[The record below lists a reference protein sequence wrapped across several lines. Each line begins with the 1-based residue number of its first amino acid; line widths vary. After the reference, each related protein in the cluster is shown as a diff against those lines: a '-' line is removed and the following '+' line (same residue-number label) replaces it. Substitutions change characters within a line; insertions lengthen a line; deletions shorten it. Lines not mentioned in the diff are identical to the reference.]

1 MKLKRFRLPSNWKKF
16 FTIRRAI
23 IVGINLLII
32 VMIFLGVKRLLTPP
46 EEVAPPSK
54 KEGLPLPEKL
64 KEVVKKET
72 GEKKPKKA
80 EGEKKEAK
88 PEIPLMPKT
97 QEEVPVKVYKLA
109 PVDFT
114 DELPAVGTVKS
125 VPALELKFETNGVIQ
140 TLNVKEGDKVRK
152 GDTLATLNPRDVKLE
167 IEWAQAKL
175 DSARAEYNAAL
186 KRYQV
191 VKKLYEVGAIIKDR
205 LDQAQAEVDVAK
217 AKIEIAH
224 RELALSKAKMKKL
237 QLLAPQ
243 DGIIGKKEKDVG
255 EFVTPNDVV
264 LTLLDPQNTYV
275 EVGIIEKDVYKI
287 KTGQR
292 VKVKVDTYPT
302 RIFFGYVENIFP
314 EIDERTRTM
323 NVRIRVLD
331 PGRLLKPGMF
341 ARADIG
347 VFSKR
352 NALVV
357 PSISVA
363 IQRGAYYAGVV
374 EENKVV
380 YKKVSVEY
388 ITTDYA
394 VIKKGL
400 LPGDLVIT
408 ETPGMK
414 RLNPGTG
421 VKIIETQEK
430 LF

>member
-1 MKLKRFRLPSNWKKF
+1 MKLKKIRLPSNWKKF

-64 KEVVKKET
+64 KEVVKKDT

-152 GDTLATLNPRDVKLE
+152 GDTLATLDPRDVKLE
-167 IEWAQAKL
+167 IQWAQSKL

-191 VKKLYEVGAIIKDR
+191 IKKLYEVGAIIKDR

-217 AKIEIAH
+217 SKIEIAH

-302 RIFFGYVENIFP
+302 RIFFGYVESIFP

>member
-1 MKLKRFRLPSNWKKF
+1 MKFKLKFFKLPSGWRK
-16 FTIRRAI
+16 ILSPRRVI
-23 IVGINLLII
+23 IIGINIAII
-32 VMIFLGVKRLLTPP
+32 VMIFLGVKKLLTPP
-46 EEVAPPSK
+46 EEISPPK
-54 KEGLPLPEKL
+54 KEEGFPFPEKL
-64 KEVVKKET
+64 KQVVKKEAEE
-72 GEKKPKKA
+72 EKKP
-80 EGEKKEAK
+80 EKKAK

-97 QEEVPVKVYKLA
+97 EEEVPVKVYKLA

-125 VPALELKFETNGVIQ
+125 IPALELKFETNGVIQ
-140 TLNVKEGDKVRK
+140 TLNVKEGDSVKK
-152 GDTLATLNPRDVKLE
+152 GDLLAALDPRDVKLE
-167 IEWAQAKL
+167 IQWAQSKL
-175 DSARAEYNAAL
+175 NSAQAEYNAAV
-186 KRYQV
+186 KRYNV
-191 VKKLYEVGAIIKDR
+191 IKKLYEVGAIIKDR

-217 AKIEIAH
+217 SKIEIAEK
-224 RELALSKAKMKKL
+224 ELALSKAKMEKL
-237 QLLAPQ
+237 KLIAPQ

-264 LTLLDPQNTYV
+264 LTLLDPQNTYI

-341 ARADIG
+341 ARADIA

-374 EENKVV
+374 EDNKVA
-380 YKKVSVEY
+380 YKQVSVEY

-400 LPGDLVIT
+400 SPGDLVII

>member
-1 MKLKRFRLPSNWKKF
+1 MKFKLKFFKLPSGWKK
-16 FTIRRAI
+16 ILSPRRI
-23 IVGINLLII
+23 IIIGINIVII
-32 VMIFLGVKRLLTPP
+32 VMIFFGVKKLLTPP
-46 EEVAPPSK
+46 EEISPPPK
-54 KEGLPLPEKL
+54 KEEGLPLPEKL
-64 KEVVKKET
+64 KQAVKKEAEK
-72 GEKKPKKA
+72 EKKP
-80 EGEKKEAK
+80 EKKKAK

-97 QEEVPVKVYKLA
+97 EEEVPVKVYKLA

-125 VPALELKFETNGVIQ
+125 IPALELKFETNGVIQ
-140 TLNVKEGDKVRK
+140 TLNVKEGTSVKK
-152 GDTLATLNPRDVKLE
+152 GDLLAALDPRDVKLE
-167 IEWAQAKL
+167 IQWAQSKL
-175 DSARAEYNAAL
+175 NSAQAEYNAAL
-186 KRYQV
+186 KRYNV
-191 VKKLYEVGAIIKDR
+191 IKKLYEVGAIIKDR

-217 AKIEIAH
+217 SKIEIAEK
-224 RELALSKAKMKKL
+224 ELALSKAKMEKL
-237 QLLAPQ
+237 KLIAPQ

-341 ARADIG
+341 ARADIA

-374 EENKVV
+374 EDNKVA
-380 YKKVSVEY
+380 YKQVSVEY

-394 VIKKGL
+394 VLKKGL
-400 LPGDLVIT
+400 FPGDLVIT

>member
-1 MKLKRFRLPSNWKKF
+1 MKLKKIRLPSNWKKF

-72 GEKKPKKA
+72 GGKKPKKA

-167 IEWAQAKL
+167 IQWAQSKL

-191 VKKLYEVGAIIKDR
+191 IKKLYEVGAIIKDR

-217 AKIEIAH
+217 SKIEIAH

-302 RIFFGYVENIFP
+302 RIFFGYVESIFP

-400 LPGDLVIT
+400 LPGALVIT

>member
-1 MKLKRFRLPSNWKKF
+1 MKLKKIRLPSNWKKF

-54 KEGLPLPEKL
+54 KEGLPLPERL

-80 EGEKKEAK
+80 EGEKKEVK

-167 IEWAQAKL
+167 IEWAQSKL

-191 VKKLYEVGAIIKDR
+191 IKKLYEVGAIIKDR

-217 AKIEIAH
+217 SKIEIAH

-302 RIFFGYVENIFP
+302 RIFFGYVESIFP

-400 LPGDLVIT
+400 LPGALVIT

>member
-1 MKLKRFRLPSNWKKF
+1 MKLKKIRLPSNWKKF

-64 KEVVKKET
+64 KEVVKKDT

-152 GDTLATLNPRDVKLE
+152 GDTLATLDPRDVKLE
-167 IEWAQAKL
+167 IQWAQSKL

-191 VKKLYEVGAIIKDR
+191 IKKLYEVGAIIKDR

-217 AKIEIAH
+217 SKIEIAH

-302 RIFFGYVENIFP
+302 RIFFGYVESIFP

-400 LPGDLVIT
+400 LPGALVIT

>member
-1 MKLKRFRLPSNWKKF
+1 MKLKKIRLPSNWKKF

-72 GEKKPKKA
+72 GGKKPKKA
-80 EGEKKEAK
+80 EGEKKEVK

-152 GDTLATLNPRDVKLE
+152 GDTLATLDPRDVKLE
-167 IEWAQAKL
+167 IQWAQSKL

-191 VKKLYEVGAIIKDR
+191 IKKLYEVGAIIKDR

-217 AKIEIAH
+217 SKIEIAH

-302 RIFFGYVENIFP
+302 RIFFGYVESIFP

-400 LPGDLVIT
+400 LPGALVIT

>member
-1 MKLKRFRLPSNWKKF
+1 KEKPKPSEKEK
-16 FTIRRAI
+16 
-23 IVGINLLII
+23 
-32 VMIFLGVKRLLTPP
+32 
-46 EEVAPPSK
+46 VAP
-54 KEGLPLPEKL
+54 
-64 KEVVKKET
+64 EV
-72 GEKKPKKA
+72 
-80 EGEKKEAK
+80 
-88 PEIPLMPKT
+88 PLMPKT

-125 VPALELKFETNGVIQ
+125 VPALELKFETNGIIK
-140 TLNVKEGDKVRK
+140 TMNVKEGDKVRK
-152 GDTLATLNPRDVKLE
+152 GNILATLDPRDVKLE
-167 IEWAQAKL
+167 IQWAQSKL
-175 DSARAEYNAAL
+175 NAAQAEYNAAL

-191 VKKLYEVGAIIKDR
+191 IKRLYEVGANIKDR
-205 LDQAQAEVDVAK
+205 LDQAQAELDVAK
-217 AKIEIAH
+217 SKIEVAH
-224 RELALSKAKMKKL
+224 KELALSKAKMEKL
-237 QLLAPQ
+237 KLKAPA
-243 DGIIGKKEKDVG
+243 DGIIGKREKDVG
-255 EFVTPNDVV
+255 EFITPNDVI
-264 LTLLDPQNTYV
+264 LTLLEPENTYV
-275 EVGIIEKDVYKI
+275 EVGIIEKDIYKI

-341 ARADIG
+341 ARADIA

-374 EENKVV
+374 ENNKVA
-380 YKKVSVEY
+380 YKRVAVEY

-400 LPGDLVIT
+400 APGDLVIT

-414 RLNPGTG
+414 RLKSGTG

>member
-167 IEWAQAKL
+167 IEWAQSKL

-191 VKKLYEVGAIIKDR
+191 IKKLYEVGAIIKDR

>member
-1 MKLKRFRLPSNWKKF
+1 MKLKKFRLPSNWKKF

-46 EEVAPPSK
+46 EEVAPPPK

-167 IEWAQAKL
+167 IEWAQSKL

-191 VKKLYEVGAIIKDR
+191 IKKLYEVGAIIKDR